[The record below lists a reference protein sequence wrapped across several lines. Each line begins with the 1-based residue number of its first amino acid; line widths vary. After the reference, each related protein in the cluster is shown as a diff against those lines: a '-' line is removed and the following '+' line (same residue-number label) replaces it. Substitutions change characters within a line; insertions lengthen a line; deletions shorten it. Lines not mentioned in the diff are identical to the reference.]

1 MNIDRA
7 LNGLLRLA
15 IAAAVIG
22 GSTLAVVVVLDRMG
36 TDQKAAERRALLQ
49 RNAELNSSA
58 VAPGSVLA
66 CLDGGAGETVEN
78 ACEKAVF
85 ANPQSAAGAVA
96 YTAARLSL
104 LTDAQAFSK
113 TDGAIMDAFTGTRRA
128 LELDRFGLAAHVL
141 ANRDGCTAERCPI
154 FAWLHETAVVK
165 ANLKRDVF
173 GSYVDRYAAAWNTA
187 EPDKPA
193 PVASAPAPATVAS
206 APAAIAGHTPL
217 SSKYD
222 FPSSA
227 SIPAVSIMNAEPPL
241 PKAATDAQ
249 TAQPKSEQT
258 KAEGAPAP
266 APAPVPSKRPQGQ
279 AAPAPAR

>member
-1 MNIDRA
+1 MNIDSA
-7 LNGLLRLA
+7 LNGLLKLA

-22 GSTLAVVVVLDRMG
+22 GGAFVVLDRMAS
-36 TDQKAAERRALLQ
+36 DQKATERRALLQ
-49 RNAELNSSA
+49 RNAELNASA

-104 LTDAQAFSK
+104 LTEAQAFSK
-113 TDGAIMDAFTGTRRA
+113 IGDGAIMDAFAATRRA

-165 ANLKRDVF
+165 A
-173 GSYVDRYAAAWNTA
+173 
-187 EPDKPA
+187 
-193 PVASAPAPATVAS
+193 
-206 APAAIAGHTPL
+206 
-217 SSKYD
+217 
-222 FPSSA
+222 
-227 SIPAVSIMNAEPPL
+227 
-241 PKAATDAQ
+241 
-249 TAQPKSEQT
+249 
-258 KAEGAPAP
+258 
-266 APAPVPSKRPQGQ
+266 
-279 AAPAPAR
+279 